1 MLTRALAALALDYR
15 YEEFPEEVRAMGR
28 RCILD
33 GVACALAGRAEP
45 VVRIVEAEA
54 LQTGGAAEAGLI
66 GHAARLPAGQA
77 ALVNGTAAHALD
89 YDDVNIAIPGHPTT
103 VVMPAVL
110 AVAETVN
117 ASGRDVL
124 AAFVAGYEVACRVGL
139 VLGPGHYERGFHATA
154 TAGVVGAAAACARL
168 LRLSA
173 AQTASA
179 LALAATQASGLKALF
194 GNMGKPLHA
203 GLAARNAVLAA
214 RLARGGLDA
223 GDDALEH
230 AQGLAKAMSPSP
242 DLQRALDEP
251 SRFHILRN
259 LFKYHAACY
268 GTHAVLE
275 SAKAL
280 RSQHGIA
287 PGDIRRVLLTVHP
300 GHDKMC
306 NIAAPRT
313 SAEAKF
319 SLRLNAAFG
328 LMGVETSRL
337 DAYSAAT
344 ALDPA
349 AVALRDR
356 VQVRFSDALPMM
368 KAAVEVETTSGV
380 TQSATHDAGEPE
392 SDFKLQAR
400 KVEAKFDA
408 LVQPLLGED
417 RAARLR
423 SRILAI
429 ESEAQVAPLLAAT
442 RAGG

>member
-15 YEEFPEEVRAMGR
+15 YEDFPEEVRAMGR

-45 VVRIVEAEA
+45 VVRIVESEA
-54 LQTGGAAEAGLI
+54 VDTAGAAEASLI
-66 GHAARLPAGQA
+66 GHAARLPAAQA

-110 AVAETVN
+110 AAAEAVN
-117 ASGRDVL
+117 ANGREVL
-124 AAFVAGYEVACRVGL
+124 AAFIAAYEVACRVGL
-139 VLGPGHYERGFHATA
+139 VLGPGHYDRGFHATA
-154 TAGVVGAAAACARL
+154 TAGVIGAAAGCARL
-168 LRLSA
+168 LRLSPA
-173 AQTASA
+173 RTASA

-194 GNMGKPLHA
+194 GTMGKPLHA
-203 GLAARNAVLAA
+203 GLAARNAVLAT
-214 RLARGGLDA
+214 RLAAADLDA

-230 AQGLAKAMSPSP
+230 AQGFAKAMSPKP
-242 DLQRALDEP
+242 ELDRAMDEP
-251 SRFHILRN
+251 NRFHILRN

-268 GTHAVLE
+268 GTHAVIE

-280 RSQHGIA
+280 RSRHAID
-287 PGDIRRVLLTVHP
+287 PDDVRRVLLTVHP
-300 GHDKMC
+300 ANDKMC

-328 LMGVETSRL
+328 LLGVETSRL
-337 DAYSAAT
+337 DAYSVAR
-344 ALDPA
+344 ALDPR

-356 VQVRFSDALPMM
+356 VEVRFSEALPMM
-368 KAAVEVETTSGV
+368 KAAIEVETNSGV
-380 TQSATHDAGEPE
+380 KRAAMHDAGEPE
-392 SDFKLQAR
+392 SDFLLQAR

-408 LVQPLLGED
+408 LVQPLLGAD
-417 RAARLR
+417 GAARLR
-423 SRILAI
+423 SRILAL
-429 ESEAQVAPLLAAT
+429 ESEAQASGLLAAT
-442 RAGG
+442 R